1 MRKEYHLNWSRAAQ
15 VTATAVLLPVSAQ
28 LAEAF
33 NRGSETKS
41 LTMDY

>member
-1 MRKEYHLNWSRAAQ
+1 MRKEYRLNWSRAVQ
-15 VTATAVLLPVSAQ
+15 VTATAVLLAVSAQ

-33 NRGSETKS
+33 DHGSETKS